1 MKKMKRSVF
10 LSIVIPVFNS
20 EKTIKIV
27 VDKITKVLSG
37 HSNFEI
43 ILVNDGSIDNSSRIC
58 LVMSQRNKN
67 VRFLD
72 LSRNFGQHNAIM
84 AGLNYCSGEY
94 IICMDDD
101 LQTPPEE
108 IWKLINKLE
117 EGYDVVF
124 SKYKDKKHSIGKRIG
139 SKINSIMLNLLINKP
154 ADIYLSSFFIMKKFL
169 AKEIIKNKESRP
181 YIWGYIIRNTN
192 NIGNVEVIHKKR
204 SIGKT
209 NYSFIKLTQLFFNGF
224 INFSIKPLRILLVIG
239 FFLGFVSI
247 ILIFILFIQKIN
259 DPNIPTGWTS
269 TMIVII
275 FFSGLNLVSIGL
287 VGEYVG
293 RGFLIHNKQP
303 QYLIRNKANT
313 ENGKKS

>member
-1 MKKMKRSVF
+1 MKSLDL

-20 EKTIKIV
+20 EKTINIV
-27 VDKITKVLSG
+27 VDRIIETLSD
-37 HSNFEI
+37 HSNYEI
-43 ILVNDGSIDNSSRIC
+43 VLVNDGSKDNSFKVCLEISKRIKY
-58 LVMSQRNKN
+58 VKSI
-67 VRFLD
+67 D
-72 LSRNFGQHNAIM
+72 LSKNFGQHNAIM

-108 IWKLINKLE
+108 IWKLIYKLE

-124 SKYKDKKHSIGKRIG
+124 SKYKDKKHNLGKRIG
-139 SKINSIMLNLLINKP
+139 SKINSIMLSMLINKP
-154 ADIYLSSFFIMKKFL
+154 KDIYLSSFFIFKKFL
-169 AKEIIKNKESRP
+169 VKEIIKNKESRP

-192 NIGNVEVIHKKR
+192 SIGNVEVKHKKR

-209 NYSFIKLTQLFFNGF
+209 NYNFIKLVQLFFNGF
-224 INFSIKPLRILLVIG
+224 INFSIKPLRVLLI
-239 FFLGFVSI
+239 LGFVLGFISL
-247 ILIFILFIQKIN
+247 ILILVLLIQKIN
-259 DPNIPTGWTS
+259 DPGIQTGWTS
-269 TMIVII
+269 TMIALI

-303 QYLIRNKANT
+303 QYLIRKKVNIGNRNK
-313 ENGKKS
+313 S